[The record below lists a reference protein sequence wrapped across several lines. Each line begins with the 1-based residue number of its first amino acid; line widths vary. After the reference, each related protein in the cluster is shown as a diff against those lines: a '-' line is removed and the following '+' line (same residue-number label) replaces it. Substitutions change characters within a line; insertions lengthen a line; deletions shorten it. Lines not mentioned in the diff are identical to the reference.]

1 MPGRSGAGSLDCQ
14 ETVEERPIPPESL
27 TKIFRR
33 PPVAAVSR
41 VFQPGPLV
49 RKCLL
54 EGGHHLDHE
63 FCRVLHGLP
72 GLVHEACLDG
82 VPALPEAATFLASEE
97 RLDVCEIG
105 PGEGLLTILA
115 TVVEGRL

>member
-49 RKCLL
+49 RECLL

-105 PGEGLLTILA
+105 PG
-115 TVVEGRL
+115 